1 MSTHIYLYRKA
12 IDSSMSETMGQVRVL
27 VIQLLLMIQLLSQ
40 SSPLAM
46 LPWEHSLKH
55 MSILE
60 GTPSITVSCGWNV
73 TAPYGSRVS
82 VRTCRL
88 WGL

>member
-27 VIQLLLMIQLLSQ
+27 VIQLLLMIQLFSQ
-40 SSPLAM
+40 SSLLTM

-55 MSILE
+55 MSILG

-73 TAPYGSRVS
+73 TVPYGSRAA
-82 VRTCRL
+82 VRTRRL
-88 WGL
+88 LGL